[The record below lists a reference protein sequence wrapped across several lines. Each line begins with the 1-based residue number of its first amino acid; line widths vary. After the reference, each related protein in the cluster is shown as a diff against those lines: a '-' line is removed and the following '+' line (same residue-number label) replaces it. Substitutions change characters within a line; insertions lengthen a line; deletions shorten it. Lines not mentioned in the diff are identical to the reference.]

1 MKTILFCLMPALVSA
16 QITHVQSAGH
26 VGGSISVTPTHVGD
40 LLVVFGGSSSTSDS
54 LNISDSAGNT
64 WTALNPATSQAGE
77 GMARSWYAFSRGTT
91 STKITVTSSG
101 RWSDVLFDEF
111 SGVSQSA
118 PVDKVGQKAGSGTS
132 ASAALVPSTGNDLV
146 WAASLGTIGGVGSGY
161 IKGADDSS
169 QDWSEYRI
177 LSGGTGTAQTAT
189 FSNSGA
195 YLCLAALFKPAVS
208 AGSPPAISSF
218 TASPSTIN
226 KGQSS
231 TLSWSSSGGTSATL
245 NGSSVAVSGNQVV
258 SPSQTTTY
266 TLVVN
271 NSAGS
276 VSSQVTVTIN
286 SSGTYS
292 ISGKVSGSA
301 ATVTLSGASSA
312 QTTTNG
318 SGNYSFSG
326 LANGSYLVA
335 PSQSGYSFS
344 PTTAS
349 ETIKSANI
357 TGVNFTATALPPPV
371 QHSVSLSW
379 TASTSSNLAG
389 YNVYRGTVSGG
400 PYTRVN
406 GSTIAGTSYVDTNVS
421 SGATY
426 FYVTTAVQTNGV
438 ESGYSNQAQAV
449 VPTP

>member
-16 QITHVQSAGH
+16 QITYVQSAGH
-26 VGGSISVTPTHVGD
+26 VGGSISVTPKHAGD
-40 LLVVFGGSSSTSDS
+40 LLVVFSGSSSTSDS

-64 WTALNPATSQAGE
+64 WTALNPATSQGGQ

-101 RWSDVLFDEF
+101 AWTDVLFDEF

-118 PVDKVGQKAGSGTS
+118 PVDKIGQKAGSGAST
-132 ASAALVPSTGNDLV
+132 SAALVPAVGNELV
-146 WAASLGTIGGVGSGY
+146 WAASLGTIAGAGPGY

-195 YLCLAALFKPAVS
+195 YLCLAALFKPATS
-208 AGSPPAISSF
+208 AGSPPSISSF

-231 TLSWSSSGGTSATL
+231 ALSWTSSGGTSATL
-245 NGSSVAVSGNQVV
+245 NGGSVAVSGNQTV

-271 NSAGS
+271 NAAGT
-276 VSSQVTVTIN
+276 VSSQVTVGVNGST
-286 SSGTYS
+286 TYS

-301 ATVTLSGASSA
+301 ATLTLSGAASGQA
-312 QTTTNG
+312 KTDA
-318 SGNYSFSG
+318 SGNYSLTG

-344 PTTAS
+344 PSTAS
-349 ETIKSANI
+349 ETIRSANI
-357 TGVNFTATALPPPV
+357 SGVNFTATALPPPV
-371 QHSVSLSW
+371 QHTVSLSW
-379 TASTSSNLAG
+379 TASTSPNVGG
-389 YNVYRGTVSGG
+389 YNVYRGTQSGG
-400 PYTRVN
+400 PYTLVN
-406 GSTIAGTSYVDTNVS
+406 GSLIAGTSYVDKNLS

-438 ESGYSNQAQAV
+438 ESGYSNQAEAV